1 MSCELFLSTTTG
13 DIWMNVGGTWRII
26 TTSPTVQTI
35 TATTSMTTPLLTAAA
50 DLRLN
55 PAANVV
61 LDPVGRKILPATN
74 YGISLG
80 SPTRQF
86 LDLHIAE
93 LWAETLVAQDVMSTI
108 GGRILVGPTTTL
120 VAPVPAIAGGIAVKH
135 NNLVA
140 GDILL
145 LQNAPD
151 GIPQTEWMQVTSAPG
166 GGPGAYTY
174 NVTRNLDGSGAN
186 VWVEGDAVFNT
197 GGVGKGFLDLY
208 ALSGVRTGFGPT
220 IVGNVRTGTAFN
232 AISPRWAIGN
242 LNGVGYGHAT
252 NVYGIAGGNPA
263 GAFFYTDETNGLV
276 MGGPAGT
283 RVQITPA
290 GVATFVGDGNGMT
303 NINGGSIQTGSIT
316 ALQLAAGSV
325 TAEEIAA
332 GAITADKVLIGSP
345 GAALNDDPN
354 PVSLT
359 NWTSV
364 GNMTI
369 ENLGATGR
377 VGMTAMRSTPNVS
390 YGQAFGFRQIPVDP
404 NKTYRFHVW
413 AQATAGTNGTF
424 YAGLAVTTTT
434 GNQNLYCASAV
445 AAHTTWIEYVCAYG
459 PGTGIPFPAGIQT
472 MVPILVQNFNG
483 SLGWWQT
490 QDIRIEEIVP
500 STLIQDGAITTA
512 KITAGAITAEKIA
525 AGAITAEKI
534 AAGAITADKI
544 TIGGEGAALNFDPG
558 PTNIANW
565 PGGNI
570 SIADCQSGGMTGRSC
585 LLGGS
590 GGTYGYATSVKM
602 IPVDLNRTYRAHVWV
617 APSAGTDG
625 AFYFGVRL
633 LDGLGAIIPSGSEFF
648 YCAAGVI
655 LPGGWQEFQ
664 CPFGA
669 GTAQPFP
676 TNARLMTP
684 LLYLN
689 FGGTTGYHLVQ
700 DIRIEEMTPS
710 TLIKDGAITTAK
722 IIANAINAGHI
733 QAGAISA
740 GHIAANSISASHL
753 QADSVTSAHI
763 QAGTIT
769 GGDIAAATIA
779 GGHIAANT
787 ITGGNIAANTISAD
801 RLNVSTLSAISSNIG
816 TITAGTITGVL
827 IDGVTILA
835 GSGDEVRLDNN
846 GITVSSSGGSG
857 PGAIKIGGTSIWA
870 DANAL
875 SLNAAQTYA
884 RGYLEVQGELYA
896 TGAIRGGNGTGSI
909 SLGSMAATSASI
921 SGAISATSW
930 INTNQTF
937 YAQAMPDAPQYYA
950 VYWEATCKCLYKGA
964 HSSVTRTGAR
974 TWTPENPLAILN
986 VPLRQFDVADV
997 IVPRTGAPEARIPGG
1012 TFVGLLA
1019 EDLVSLAPAAV
1030 IRDPQGR
1037 PDAIRSEVFD
1047 VYLLAAIK
1055 AVNDRVPRLEERIQF
1070 LEQRLAVL
1078 EAARRGGMDR

>member
-1 MSCELFLSTTTG
+1 MMRQILRVVLFALLPATALAQVSVTADRIYLGATGCPLRTGAGSPSGGMSCELFLSTTTG

-61 LDPVGRKILPATN
+61 LDPVGRKILPMTN

-93 LWAETLVAQDVMSTI
+93 LWAESLVAQDVMSTI

-120 VAPVPAIAGGIAVKH
+120 TAPLTAVAGGITVKQ
-135 NNLVA
+135 NNLA
-140 GDILL
+140 SGDILL

-151 GIPQTEWMQVTSAPG
+151 GIPQTEWMAVTSAPG

-174 NVTRNLDGSGAN
+174 TVTRNLDGSGAN

-197 GGVGKGFLDLY
+197 GTTGTGFIDAFALRGV
-208 ALSGVRTGFGPT
+208 VTGFGPT
-220 IVGNVRTGTAFN
+220 IVGNIRTGTAFN
-232 AISPRWAIGN
+232 AISPRWAVGN
-242 LNGVGYGHAT
+242 LNGIGYGHGINIYGFAAGNPSGAFLT
-252 NVYGIAGGNPA
+252 ADDTYGI
-263 GAFFYTDETNGLV
+263 V
-276 MGGPAGT
+276 MTGPLGT
-283 RVQITPA
+283 RVHISPS
-290 GVATFVGDGNGMT
+290 GVATFVGDGGGVT
-303 NINGGSIQTGSIT
+303 NINGGNIQTDTIT
-316 ALQLAAGSV
+316 ASQIGANAI
-325 TAEEIAA
+325 TASEIAA
-332 GAITADKVLIGSP
+332 GAVTADK
-345 GAALNDDPN
+345 
-354 PVSLT
+354 
-359 NWTSV
+359 
-364 GNMTI
+364 
-369 ENLGATGR
+369 
-377 VGMTAMRSTPNVS
+377 
-390 YGQAFGFRQIPVDP
+390 
-404 NKTYRFHVW
+404 
-413 AQATAGTNGTF
+413 
-424 YAGLAVTTTT
+424 
-434 GNQNLYCASAV
+434 
-445 AAHTTWIEYVCAYG
+445 
-459 PGTGIPFPAGIQT
+459 
-472 MVPILVQNFNG
+472 
-483 SLGWWQT
+483 
-490 QDIRIEEIVP
+490 IV
-500 STLIQDGAITTA
+500 
-512 KITAGAITAEKIA
+512 AGAITAEKIA
-525 AGAITAEKI
+525 TGAITADKI
-534 AAGAITADKI
+534 AAGAITADKL
-544 TIGGEGAALNFDPG
+544 TVGGEGAALNPDPG
-558 PTNIANW
+558 PTHIGNW
-565 PGGNI
+565 PGSNVAVIDFGTVG
-570 SIADCQSGGMTGRSC
+570 IAGRYGFS
-585 LLGGS
+585 GGS
-590 GGTYGYATSVKM
+590 GGTFGLAASARL
-602 IPVDLNRTYRAHVWV
+602 IPVDPAKTYRIHAWA
-617 APSAGTDG
+617 APGAVGTDG
-625 AFYFGVRL
+625 NFYLAVRL
-633 LDGLGAIIPSGSEFF
+633 LDGTGASVVGSGEWFFCAGLVLPTGWSE
-648 YCAAGVI
+648 Y
-655 LPGGWQEFQ
+655 Q

-669 GTAQPFP
+669 GTANPFHP
-676 TNARLMTP
+676 NGKSMAP
-684 LLYLN
+684 VVYLN
-689 FGGTTGYHLVQ
+689 FGGTVGYHLVQ
-700 DIRIEEMTPS
+700 DVRIEEMTPS
-710 TLIKDGAITTAK
+710 TLIKDGAITTAKIIANAITSDK